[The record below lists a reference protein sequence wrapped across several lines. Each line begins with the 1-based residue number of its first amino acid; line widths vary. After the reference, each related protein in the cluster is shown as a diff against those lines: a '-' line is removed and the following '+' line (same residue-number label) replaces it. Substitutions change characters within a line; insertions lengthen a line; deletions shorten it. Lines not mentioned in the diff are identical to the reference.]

1 MKAFMQVTLIET
13 GRPPAGL
20 GGMFPGYPEMIAS
33 LLGGPGPDL
42 SFARLALIDGEAL
55 PDPAACEAIVITGS
69 AFGVYDAT
77 SWMEPLR
84 NFIRGAFSART
95 PMVGVCFGHQII
107 ADAMGGEVAR
117 SQKGWGVGRHVYTLV
132 RQADWMTQ
140 AGAVVRLSASHQ
152 DQVIRPPQNAVTLAA
167 SPHTE
172 HAILAYRDA
181 PVISFQA
188 HPEFSDAYAAALIT
202 ARRGAQLSPQLADAA
217 LASLADP
224 HDNALVASWIVNFL
238 RSPSGV

>member
-55 PDPAACEAIVITGS
+55 PDPADCEASVITGS
-69 AFGVYDAT
+69 AFGVYDET

-84 NFIRGAFSART
+84 NFIRGASRARFRARA

-117 SQKGWGVGRHVYTLV
+117 SPKGWGVGRHVYTLV
-132 RQADWMTQ
+132 RQSDWMTQ
-140 AGAVVRLSASHQ
+140 AGAPLRHSAS
-152 DQVIRPPQNAVTLAA
+152 PPVRQSSGSGYPAPA
-167 SPHTE
+167 E
-172 HAILAYRDA
+172 RRDA
-181 PVISFQA
+181 G
-188 HPEFSDAYAAALIT
+188 
-202 ARRGAQLSPQLADAA
+202 R
-217 LASLADP
+217 LASQGTRYPGL
-224 HDNALVASWIVNFL
+224 S
-238 RSPSGV
+238 